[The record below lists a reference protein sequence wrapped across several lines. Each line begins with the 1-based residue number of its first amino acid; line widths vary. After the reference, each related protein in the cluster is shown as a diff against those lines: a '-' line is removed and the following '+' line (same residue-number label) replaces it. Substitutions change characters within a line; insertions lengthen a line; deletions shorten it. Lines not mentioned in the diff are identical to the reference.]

1 MSPTHSRFTIH
12 LVDPVRARRE
22 GIIRGLQ
29 LRFEVRGFDAA
40 ALAIAGAVGG
50 RLPHAV
56 VFSIRQTEGNGL
68 TGGEAYRRAVGADP
82 MVLVQGTPDD
92 SVTADRRRALMIR
105 HKVDLWVP
113 RQLDAP
119 TMEVLLWNELLQRC
133 LPRERRLDVPAT
145 PPAPVVIPPR
155 SFFARLTGA
164 R

>member
-1 MSPTHSRFTIH
+1 MSPTHSRFTVH

-29 LRFEVRGFDAA
+29 LRFEVRGFDSAA
-40 ALAIAGAVGG
+40 QAIAGAQGG

-56 VFSIRQTEGNGL
+56 VFSVRQTEGNGL
-68 TGGEAYRRAVGADP
+68 TEGEAYRRAVGADP

-92 SVTADRRRALMIR
+92 SVTPDRRRTLMIR

-113 RQLDAP
+113 RPLDAP

-133 LPRERRLDVPAT
+133 LPRERRLDIPT
-145 PPAPVVIPPR
+145 PPAVPASRPPR
-155 SFFARLTGA
+155 SLFARLTGA